1 NAAIAELDNNGTLVY
16 GTMGGD
22 GQPQTQATLYQ
33 RVMQFGDHPQQAL
46 SRPRWLLG
54 RTWGQASESLKLERR
69 FSAATFET
77 LKAMGHDV
85 EWLGDWD
92 EAVGHAG
99 MLMRDERGIMTGGF
113 DPRSN
118 GAVAGF

>member
-1 NAAIAELDNNGTLVY
+1 MVY

-22 GQPQTQATLYQ
+22 GQPQTQATIYQ
-33 RVMQFGDHPQQAL
+33 RVIQFGDHPQLAL

-54 RTWGQASESLKLERR
+54 RTWGQASESLKLEGR
-69 FSAATFET
+69 FSSATFET
-77 LKAMGHDV
+77 LQAMGHDV
-85 EWLGDWD
+85 QWLEDWD
-92 EAVGHAG
+92 ETVGHAG
-99 MLMRDERGIMTGGF
+99 LLIRDAHGVMTGGF